1 MTDDETTFE
10 LDLSAIKS
18 DDDHIHQ
25 LVAAAETWSGYTKT
39 NDAHQ
44 VVTDAAVRAL
54 SATKMMSQ
62 PIPLE
67 IFSEA
72 VAGNDVINA
81 IKSAMNVPDD
91 VMQHFV
97 RYADMSLRGLII
109 AAVYRLVSEISVR
122 TAVTGLVTARHHA
135 TAE

>member
-1 MTDDETTFE
+1 MTDDATTFE
-10 LDLSAIKS
+10 LDLSAVKS
-18 DDDHIHQ
+18 DDDPIRQ
-25 LVAAAETWSGYTKT
+25 LVAAAEVWSGYTKT
-39 NDAHQ
+39 SDAHR
-44 VVTDAAVRAL
+44 VVTDTAVRAL

-62 PIPLE
+62 PIPSE
-67 IFSEA
+67 IFADA

-81 IKSAMNVPDD
+81 IKAAMSVPDD

-109 AAVYRLVSEISVR
+109 AAVYRLVSEIGVR
-122 TAVTGLVTARHHA
+122 TAVTGLVNARQQT